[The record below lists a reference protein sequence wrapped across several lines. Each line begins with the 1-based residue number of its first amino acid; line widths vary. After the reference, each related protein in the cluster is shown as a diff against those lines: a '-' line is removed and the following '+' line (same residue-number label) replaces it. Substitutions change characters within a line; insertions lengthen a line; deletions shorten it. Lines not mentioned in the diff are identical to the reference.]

1 MARSR
6 SPIGS
11 SMSQSSRMRSTSW
24 AEKMFRGK
32 GWPSL
37 GSSSSEAGLCSR
49 WLPGHPSEP
58 HPQGD
63 QARVLC
69 PYPADAKQRA
79 FPPGR
84 HRGQMERRKPS
95 PKRRHCG
102 AALIQGASAE
112 HPLMQEPE
120 FQDAPINHAKKTC
133 DPVPTAIKRLT
144 AQKTFLQERPDMLP
158 EGKANNCGAQI

>member
-1 MARSR
+1 MMARSR
-6 SPIGS
+6 SPIRS

-84 HRGQMERRKPS
+84 HRGQN
-95 PKRRHCG
+95 
-102 AALIQGASAE
+102 
-112 HPLMQEPE
+112 
-120 FQDAPINHAKKTC
+120 APINHAKKTC

>member
-1 MARSR
+1 MMARSR

-11 SMSQSSRMRSTSW
+11 SMSQSSRMRSTCW

-69 PYPADAKQRA
+69 PYPADAKQRG
-79 FPPGR
+79 F
-84 HRGQMERRKPS
+84 S
-95 PKRRHCG
+95 SVV
-102 AALIQGASAE
+102 ASLLE
-112 HPLMQEPE
+112 TTT
-120 FQDAPINHAKKTC
+120 NSSTG
-133 DPVPTAIKRLT
+133 
-144 AQKTFLQERPDMLP
+144 RPDAARPPP
-158 EGKANNCGAQI
+158 EGRPADYREDDRSLR